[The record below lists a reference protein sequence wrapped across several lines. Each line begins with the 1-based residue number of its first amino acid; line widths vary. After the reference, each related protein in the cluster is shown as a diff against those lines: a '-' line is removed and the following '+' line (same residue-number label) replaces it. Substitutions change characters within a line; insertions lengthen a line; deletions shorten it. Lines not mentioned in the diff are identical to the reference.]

1 MSNRK
6 LTFENMDDKIKLY
19 SCISTILNESNNT
32 KLADFCKSYLNK
44 IDSGVKECNL
54 YESFISG
61 VSNWNFINPVETE
74 LSALVKRIDKYK
86 QEIDLTKIVN
96 VMKQTDSAYLV
107 PLIEEVV
114 LDYMNNKSAGNRA
127 ILKDRLMCFHHDA
140 FIKEMLNVLYYD
152 KSVNESIK
160 RNIVNN
166 KITYEK
172 IYSPIF
178 LVKEN
183 ECIFNVKGQYYS
195 RKGNNINRLPKA
207 EYAGLDESFVN
218 LCNIINSNNI
228 SINEHNNTIEL
239 VAGNKVAVIS
249 EGAIMIDDVAYTIDA
264 INENMNVSSF
274 LNDGYATFYST
285 ILTLVEN
292 FNNIT
297 NIDFV
302 SRITLNENKK
312 ISTDVFRLKESIFIT
327 THDDLGRHTFYRNVN
342 PIQTANI
349 INEHMNLNVSDL
361 FEDLQPNQKRIKN
374 EISDTCRAYEECIK
388 EFNKKKAELE
398 ACAEG
403 ANSADAAAI
412 KEALK
417 MIEAELEK
425 TENDYKEYQQ
435 SADKF
440 LNGEDGEVQGDD
452 AAFDTDG
459 ADNGDTDDADVFG
472 AEDDVENTDDVDIND
487 LEASV
492 SEPMTDD
499 APTEYDGIFDET
511 PVANEI
517 EDEYAPKVVK
527 VSYKTNIKTGE
538 VSNNGEVHVL
548 IPSVNGDGDITN
560 ELQKITFTLNSDKSP
575 IINNE
580 YMPVTIYNIIKSA
593 IEADPVT
600 STIDVGAASSVDSVP
615 TIDDNADVFTDADD
629 DSTDSVD
636 HGDDNPIDV
645 VYGTTDVFTDADD
658 AEPSDIKT
666 EIGAEYDEVEPTA
679 TDEPEGEDL
688 EAVVNIHGLVTL
700 DILDAEISHEGIDKA
715 AFIDYLHRHGIAVK
729 RIDNGISVYIRN
741 SEHAN
746 KLKAYFIGNEMWSEQ
761 DFYQFFNELKIYES
775 AKNVVVAYS
784 PAIEQI
790 LEGKSLPYKVSK
802 RGDKLMIKNAIMEGV
817 IITVKDDKTN
827 KTVTINTDELNDDAD
842 KEAKEAAEKEP
853 VTFDS
858 DDNSQAIDNETD
870 SDDKS
875 EESNESGGD
884 SERKFVF
891 RVKKQATNESL
902 GETIYE
908 SHNANDVEV
917 GEVVKYK
924 GKTGQIISK
933 MSNNDI
939 IVTYDG
945 TSEIIRPSQVR
956 IVANEPNI
964 ADFDTTPE
972 IKDPLHEQVA
982 CGIFMNDF
990 RISPSG
996 CTINI
1001 NEYNAAKADDNV
1013 TLIIEGRTEEV
1024 AKKYVKLL

>member
-19 SCISTILNESNNT
+19 SCISTILNESQNA
-32 KLADFCKSYLNK
+32 KLTEFCKSYLSK
-44 IDSGVKECNL
+44 IDAGVKECNL

-74 LSALVKRIDKYK
+74 LSALAKRIDKYK
-86 QEIDLTKIVN
+86 QEIDLTKIIN
-96 VMKQTDSAYLV
+96 TMKQTESAYLV

-114 LDYMNNKSAGNRA
+114 LDYMNNKTAGNRA
-127 ILKDRLMCFHHDA
+127 VLKDRLMCFHHDA
-140 FIKEMLNVLYYD
+140 FIKEMLNILYYD

-160 RNIVNN
+160 NNIVNN

-172 IYSPIF
+172 IYSPIL

-195 RKGNNINRLPKA
+195 RKGNNINRLPKT
-207 EYAGLDESFVN
+207 ECTSLDESFVK
-218 LCNIINSNNI
+218 LCNIVNSSNI

-239 VAGNKVAVIS
+239 VAGNKVAIIS
-249 EGAIMIDDVAYTIDA
+249 EGSIMIDDVAYTVET
-264 INENMNVSSF
+264 INENMNMSSF
-274 LNDGYATFYST
+274 LNDGYASFYST

-292 FNNIT
+292 FDNIT

-349 INEHMNLNVSDL
+349 INEHMNLNVADL
-361 FEDLQPNQKRIKN
+361 FEDLQPNQKKIKN

-403 ANSADAAAI
+403 ANSSDAASI

-425 TENDYKEYQQ
+425 TENDYKEYQRN
-435 SADKF
+435 ADKF
-440 LNGEDGEVQGDD
+440 LNGDDGEVQGDD
-452 AAFDTDG
+452 FAFDTDDD
-459 ADNGDTDDADVFG
+459 ASTDTETDNGDVFG
-472 AEDDVENTDDVDIND
+472 NEDETGDDVNIDD

-492 SEPMTDD
+492 SEPIGNSP
-499 APTEYDGIFDET
+499 AEYDGIFDET
-511 PVANEI
+511 PVDSSH

-560 ELQKITFTLNSDKSP
+560 ELQKITFTLNSDKTP

-600 STIDVGAASSVDSVP
+600 STINVDGMNGSNYTVQQ
-615 TIDDNADVFTDADD
+615 IDDVDVFTDADD
-629 DSTDSVD
+629 TDTDDADVD
-636 HGDDNPIDV
+636 TDENPIDV
-645 VYGTTDVFTDADD
+645 IYGTTDIDTDAED
-658 AEPSDIKT
+658 ATPSDIRT
-666 EIGAEYDEVEPTA
+666 ELDGEYDEVEPMA
-679 TDEPEGEDL
+679 TDNPDGENL

-700 DILDAEISHEGIDKA
+700 DILDAEINHEGIDKA
-715 AFIDYLHRHGIAVK
+715 AFIEFLHRHGIAVK

-741 SEHAN
+741 SEQAN
-746 KLKAYFIGNEMWSEQ
+746 KLKAYFIGTEMWSER

-775 AKNVVVAYS
+775 SNKVVVGYS
-784 PAIEQI
+784 SKIEEI
-790 LEGKSLPYKVSK
+790 LENESLSYKISK
-802 RGDKLMIKNAIMEGV
+802 RGDKIMINNALMEGV
-817 IITVKDDKTN
+817 IITIKDDKTN
-827 KTVTINTDELNDDAD
+827 KTVTINTDELADDAE
-842 KEAKEAAEKEP
+842 KQAKEDAEKEP

-858 DDNSQAIDNETD
+858 DDNSQGVEDENSDNNLDD
-870 SDDKS
+870 S
-875 EESNESGGD
+875 SNESAGD
-884 SERKFVF
+884 SERKYVF

-908 SHNANDVEV
+908 SHNNGDIEV

-939 IVTYDG
+939 IVTFDG
-945 TSEIIRPSQVR
+945 TSEIVRPSQVR
-956 IVANEPNI
+956 IVASDPNI
-964 ADFDTTPE
+964 TKFDTTPE
-972 IKDPLHEQVA
+972 IKDPLHEQVE

-990 RISPSG
+990 RISPSD

-1013 TLIIEGRTEEV
+1013 TLIIEGRSEEV
-1024 AKKYVKLL
+1024 AKKYVRLL

>member
-1 MSNRK
+1 MNNRK
-6 LTFENMDDKIKLY
+6 LTFENMDDKIRLY
-19 SCISTILNESNNT
+19 SCISTILNESNNA
-32 KLADFCKSYLNK
+32 KLIDFCKSYLNK
-44 IDSGVKECNL
+44 IDAGVKECNL

-74 LSALVKRIDKYK
+74 LSALAKRIDKYK
-86 QEIDLTKIVN
+86 QEIDLTKIIN
-96 VMKQTDSAYLV
+96 TMKQTDSAYLV

-114 LDYMNNKSAGNRA
+114 LDYMNNKTAGNRA
-127 ILKDRLMCFHHDA
+127 VLKDRLMCFHHDA

-160 RNIVNN
+160 KNIVNN

-207 EYAGLDESFVN
+207 ECAGLDESFVK
-218 LCNIINSNNI
+218 LCNIVNSNNI

-239 VAGNKVAVIS
+239 VAGNKVAIIS
-249 EGAIMIDDVAYTIDA
+249 EGSIMIDDVEYTVDA
-264 INENMNVSSF
+264 INENANVSLF
-274 LNDGYATFYST
+274 MNDGYAAFYST

-297 NIDFV
+297 NVDFV

-361 FEDLQPNQKRIKN
+361 FEDLQPNQKKIKN

-403 ANSADAAAI
+403 ATSTDAAAI

-435 SADKF
+435 NADKF

-452 AAFDTDG
+452 AAFDTDT
-459 ADNGDTDDADVFG
+459 DDTDNTDVDDTDVFG
-472 AEDDVENTDDVDIND
+472 TEDDDNDVDIND

-492 SEPMTDD
+492 SEPMTDN
-499 APTEYDGIFDET
+499 PTEYEGIFDET
-511 PVANEI
+511 PIESEM

-560 ELQKITFTLNSDKSP
+560 ELQKITFTLNSDKTP

-600 STIDVGAASSVDSVP
+600 STIDVSASDNVGSVP
-615 TIDDNADVFTDADD
+615 VIDDNVDVFTDSDDTSADSD
-629 DSTDSVD
+629 DSAD
-636 HGDDNPIDV
+636 HSDENPIDV

-658 AEPSDIKT
+658 AEPSDIRT
-666 EIGAEYDEVEPTA
+666 ELDGEYDEVEPTA

-700 DILDAEISHEGIDKA
+700 DILDAEIKHEGIDKA

-746 KLKAYFIGNEMWSEQ
+746 KLKAYFIGTEMWSEQ
-761 DFYQFFNELKIYES
+761 DFYQFFSELKIYEG
-775 AKNVVVAYS
+775 ANNVVVGYS
-784 PAIEQI
+784 PLIEQI
-790 LEGKSLPYKVSK
+790 LESKSLPYKVSK
-802 RGDKLMIKNAIMEGV
+802 RGDKLMIKNAVMEGV
-817 IITVKDDKTN
+817 IITIKDDKTN
-827 KTVTINTDELNDDAD
+827 KTVTINTDDIANEAD
-842 KEAKEAAEKEP
+842 KKAKEEAENEP

-858 DDNSQAIDNETD
+858 DDNSQGVDNETND
-870 SDDKS
+870 ENSDQ
-875 EESNESGGD
+875 SNESAGD
-884 SERKFVF
+884 SERKYVF
-891 RVKKQATNESL
+891 RVKRQATNESL

-908 SHNANDVEV
+908 SHSVDGVEV

-945 TSEIIRPSQVR
+945 TSEIVRPSQVR
-956 IVANEPNI
+956 IVANEPNV
-964 ADFDTTPE
+964 AQFDTTPE
-972 IKDPLHEQVA
+972 IKDPLHEQVE

-990 RISPSG
+990 RISPSE

-1013 TLIIEGRTEEV
+1013 TLIIEGRKEEV
-1024 AKKYVKLL
+1024 AKKYVRLL